1 MGQPP
6 GRNEGAHEPVRPGR
20 GRAGRRLIVGISGAS
35 GTTLAIRFLATA
47 ARHASVE
54 RIHLVVSNSALR
66 VASSELDPP
75 ASTPAAIVERCELP
89 AETAAKIE
97 HHPNADIGAVIA
109 SGSYRT
115 DGMVVIPCSSGTL
128 ASIAHGVSRDLLQRA
143 ADLMLKER
151 RPLLLALR
159 ETPFSLIHAEN
170 IVSVTRAGA
179 IVIPP
184 VPAFYSG
191 QSWESFLDH
200 FVMRCLDLLGLDG
213 ERDDLRWRG

>member
-1 MGQPP
+1 
-6 GRNEGAHEPVRPGR
+6 
-20 GRAGRRLIVGISGAS
+20 S
-35 GTTLAIRFLATA
+35 TLAVRFLATA
-47 ARHASVE
+47 ARHDGVE

-66 VASSELDPP
+66 VSASELDPP

-89 AETAAKIE
+89 AGSATKIE
-97 HHPNADIGAVIA
+97 HHPNADIGALIA

-115 DGMVVIPCSSGTL
+115 DGMIVIPCSSGTL
-128 ASIAHGVSRDLLQRA
+128 ASIAHGISRDLLQRA
-143 ADLMLKER
+143 ADLTLKER

-170 IVSVTRAGA
+170 IVAVTRAGA
-179 IVIPP
+179 IVVPP

-191 QSWESFLDH
+191 QTWDAFLDH

-213 ERDDLRWRG
+213 ARNDLRWGGR